1 MRKMYSKKQ
10 IEEIAKSSGTKLYRH
25 FIETT
30 SGTDSIIIISTN
42 SSPYADINN
51 LSKIITDNDIFSIIV
66 YNDALSR
73 FFYCSVINI
82 TRGELVEYP
91 DMSASETPK
100 LQFDSFLG
108 AIDNV
113 TPL

>member
-51 LSKIITDNDIFSIIV
+51 LAKNCKQPTLIMTYDASKDEISGTG
-66 YNDALSR
+66 LSGR
-73 FFYCSVINI
+73 EAF
-82 TRGELVEYP
+82 
-91 DMSASETPK
+91 MSRLE
-100 LQFDSFLG
+100 
-108 AIDNV
+108 
-113 TPL
+113 

>member
-25 FIETT
+25 IIETT
-30 SGTDSIIIISTN
+30 NNTDSIIIISTD
-42 SSPYADINN
+42 SSPYAVNN
-51 LSKIITDNDIFSIIV
+51 LTKIITDYGILSIVV

-73 FFYCSVINI
+73 YLYCSMINI
-82 TRGELVEYP
+82 TNGVLDEYP
-91 DMSASETPK
+91 DMSASEMPT

-108 AIDNV
+108 AVDNV
-113 TPL
+113 APL